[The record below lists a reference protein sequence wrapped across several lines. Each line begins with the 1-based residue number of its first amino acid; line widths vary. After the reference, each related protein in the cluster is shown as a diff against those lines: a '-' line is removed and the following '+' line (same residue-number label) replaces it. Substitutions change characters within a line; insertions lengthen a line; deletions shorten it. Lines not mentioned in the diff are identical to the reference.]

1 MLLLLKSLKK
11 GAFGVTY
18 FRDIYSGVNDKFY
31 KTSWEELKELK
42 CIDKRYYS
50 SDFYDVSV
58 NKYSV
63 KCGTSLRFLG
73 GKKAGLMELIH
84 MVGFNGILDIGREE
98 DLQMIRD
105 KLIDGVELL
114 VDLRVF

>member
-1 MLLLLKSLKK
+1 M
-11 GAFGVTY
+11 
-18 FRDIYSGVNDKFY
+18 
-31 KTSWEELKELK
+31 
-42 CIDKRYYS
+42 
-50 SDFYDVSV
+50 SV

-63 KCGTSLRFLG
+63 KCGTSLRFFG
-73 GKKAGLMELIH
+73 EKKAGLMKLIH